1 MEKGEAESLGP
12 VPSSPEA
19 LEKVDPQTDTPIV
32 NLCICLYIDLYL
44 TDKTFYTPQN
54 NFICCP
60 TCSPFHPLAC
70 QILCITSSLEIAF
83 PLYIP
88 ISSGCSARYFRTSP

>member
-44 TDKTFYTPQN
+44 TDKTF
-54 NFICCP
+54 
-60 TCSPFHPLAC
+60 
-70 QILCITSSLEIAF
+70 
-83 PLYIP
+83 
-88 ISSGCSARYFRTSP
+88 